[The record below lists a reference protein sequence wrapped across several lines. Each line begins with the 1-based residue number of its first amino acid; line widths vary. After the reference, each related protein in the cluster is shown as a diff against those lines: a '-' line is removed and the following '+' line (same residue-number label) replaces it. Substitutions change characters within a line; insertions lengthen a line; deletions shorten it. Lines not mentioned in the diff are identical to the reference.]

1 MLQLERRAAFRVV
14 LGQGLVTL
22 AIAALVAAIWG
33 RQAAM
38 SSAWGGGIGM
48 FATAF
53 MALAMFRYGE
63 GAGAGR
69 LVWGFYFGQF
79 LKTALSIG
87 LLLVAFQSQ
96 GMVPLALLGGY
107 AGSFAGY
114 WAAAR
119 WPSGRRR

>member
-1 MLQLERRAAFRVV
+1 MTLVV
-14 LGQGLVTL
+14 
-22 AIAALVAAIWG
+22 AALVGAIWG

-38 SSAWGGGIGM
+38 SSAWGGGIGTL
-48 FATAF
+48 AAAF
-53 MALAMFRYGE
+53 MVLAMFRYRD

-69 LVWGFYFGQF
+69 LVWGFFLGQI

-96 GMVPLALLGGY
+96 GVVPVALLGGY
-107 AGSFAGY
+107 AASFAGY

-119 WPSGRRR
+119 WPWGRRRQAG

>member
-1 MLQLERRAAFRVV
+1 MLQLERRAALRVV

-33 RQAAM
+33 RPAAM
-38 SSAWGGGIGM
+38 SSTWGGGIGTL
-48 FATAF
+48 ATAF

-69 LVWGFYFGQF
+69 LVWGLYFGQF

-96 GMVPLALLGGY
+96 GVVPSALLGGY